1 MVDIQEI
8 FVEGRR
14 KTRKKKIKKVGERKK
29 MPVGRVYNQRGVEIS
44 FPENI

>member
-14 KTRKKKIKKVGERKK
+14 KTRKKKIKGRERKK
-29 MPVGRVYNQRGVEIS
+29 MPVGRVYNQRGLEIS
-44 FPENI
+44 FPQNL